1 MKSFLIN
8 ENDAGQRL
16 DKFIQKVTVGLPSSL
31 LYKGIRK
38 NSVKVNKKRVDG
50 AYKLCVGDEVKLW
63 FPDEF
68 FAERE
73 DAFLTLKLD
82 PDVVYEDGDLLI
94 VNKPVGLSCHSD
106 STQKNS
112 TLIDIIKSYLYRK
125 GEYDPQKEA
134 SFAPALCNRIDRN
147 TQGLVICAKTALAL
161 RSVNEAIRQRLF
173 KKEYY
178 ALIKGRP
185 DEKTATLK
193 HYLLKNSDTNTVK
206 VFDSPR
212 KGALT
217 AILDYEVLKYSFEKN
232 VSLVRVLLH
241 TGRTHQI
248 RAQFSHI
255 GHPLVGD
262 GKYGVTSSKR
272 ELGFEYQ
279 ALFSYKLTLFF
290 PEGDPMS
297 ALNGRSFALPLPKEF
312 DI

>member
-16 DKFIQKVTVGLPSSL
+16 DKFILKVTVGLPSSL

-68 FAERE
+68 FGERE
-73 DAFLTLKLD
+73 DAFLGLNKD
-82 PDVVYEDGDLLI
+82 PQVVYEDGEILI

-106 STQKNS
+106 SAQKNS
-112 TLIDIIKSYLYRK
+112 TLIDIIKGYLFRK

-147 TQGLVICAKTALAL
+147 TQGLVICAKTAVAL

-178 ALIKGRP
+178 ALIKGIP
-185 DEKTATLK
+185 SEKRATLK
-193 HYLLKNSDTNTVK
+193 HFLIKNSDTNRVS

-217 AILDYEVLKYSFEKN
+217 AILDYEIVKHSSQKQ
-232 VSLVRVLLH
+232 VSLARVVLH

-248 RAQFSHI
+248 RAQFAHV

-262 GKYGVTSSKR
+262 GKYGVTVSKR
-272 ELGFEYQ
+272 ELGFEHQ

-290 PEGDPMS
+290 PDGDPLA
-297 ALNGRSFALPLPKEF
+297 ALNGKSFALPLPKEF
-312 DI
+312 EI